1 MRAQRQSEIFF
12 RFFHSPSL
20 FCYTW
25 LALANR
31 REQRFDKL
39 QVTEEAKRPSWV
51 WVALLAVSA
60 TAVFLRF
67 WQLGEWPP
75 GLYRDEAYN
84 GLDALRVLA
93 GEHALF
99 FPANNGREPTYIY
112 LTAGAI
118 ALLGR
123 SVLAVRLAA
132 AVVGSLTTLAVY
144 LLAREWFGWRV
155 GLLAAALW
163 AITLWPMHLG
173 RVGLRAGLLP
183 LLLALL
189 FWLGTR
195 AYRTP
200 ISRKRRWLWLATG
213 LIYGAA
219 FYTYLAVRFTPVLL
233 AAIAIGDWRLA
244 IGNRRLA
251 INHWLRAHASRLT
264 DYALFALGT
273 AVALLPLVWV
283 ALQQPE
289 ILLGRTGQVGVWDT
303 AVNGGDLGGTL
314 LRHTSAA
321 LGMFF
326 WQGDTILRHNPAGRP
341 LFDWLMALPFLLG
354 VGWCI
359 YHWQRRAAAV
369 LLLWAGIMLGPTILA
384 ADAPHFLRA
393 VGVLPAAIILPA
405 LGLAQLGNWL
415 RWRWPALALIGALL
429 AGSTAVTVR
438 DYVAYSQNPDT
449 AYLFEQGARL
459 LAQQV
464 NQTETTTAVFV
475 DERYWSGWPSVRFL
489 VTDAGRVNR
498 FTPEAPPAAPLPLP
512 ARLFVWPY
520 GDTAFVAAALPAT
533 ARIWPQTGPLARGD
547 LEPEPYPLY
556 TRYDVDTAV
565 SGEPIVIFG
574 GTLALLQA
582 QAVWQT
588 DGMVR
593 VALLWQA
600 ETAVVPPLT
609 AFVHLAGA
617 AGLVAQEDAPPGGL
631 TAGQANWPPGWWRP
645 GLQLYEQRLL
655 RMPTDFAAGPYE
667 LRVGV
672 YDAAQNRLP
681 VTLPD
686 GRSAGDSWS
695 LTIERETKRP

>member
-1 MRAQRQSEIFF
+1 MSSQLVAGVERQRW
-12 RFFHSPSL
+12 
-20 FCYTW
+20 TW
-25 LALANR
+25 A
-31 REQRFDKL
+31 
-39 QVTEEAKRPSWV
+39 V
-51 WVALLAVSA
+51 LLAVLA

-84 GLDALRVLA
+84 GLDALHVLA

-123 SVLAVRLAA
+123 SVLALRLAA
-132 AVVGSLTTLAVY
+132 AIVGSLTTLAVY

-163 AITLWPMHLG
+163 AITLWPVHLG

-195 AYRTP
+195 AYRTAV
-200 ISRKRRWLWLATG
+200 SRKRRWLWLATG
-213 LIYGAA
+213 LLYGAA

-233 AAIAIGDWRLA
+233 LAIAVYDRRLTIGHWRLA
-244 IGNRRLA
+244 IGNWPPPSRFPSG
-251 INHWLRAHASRLT
+251 ASRFS

-273 AVALLPLVWV
+273 AVALLPLAWT
-283 ALQQPE
+283 ATQQPG

-303 AVNGGDLGGTL
+303 AVNGGNLWGTL
-314 LRHTSAA
+314 LRQSGAA
-321 LGMFF
+321 LGMFL

-341 LFDWLMALPFLLG
+341 VFDWLMALPFLLG
-354 VGWCI
+354 VGWCL
-359 YHWQRRAAAV
+359 YHWRRRAAAV
-369 LLLWAGIMLGPTILA
+369 LLLWVGIMLGPTILA

-415 RWRWPALALIGALL
+415 RWRWPALALLGGLL
-429 AGSTAVTVR
+429 LGSTAVTVR
-438 DYVAYSQNPDT
+438 DYVAYSQNPNT

-459 LAQQV
+459 LAQQI
-464 NQTETTTAVFV
+464 NQAEATTAVFV
-475 DERYWSGWPSVRFL
+475 DERYWSGWPSLRFL
-489 VTDAGRVNR
+489 VTDEARVHR
-498 FTPEAPPAAPLPLP
+498 FTPEAPPIAPLPLP

-520 GDTAFVAAALPAT
+520 APTEFVAAALPPA

-556 TRYDVDTAV
+556 VRYDVDTAV
-565 SGEPIVIFG
+565 SGDPIVIFG
-574 GTLALLQA
+574 GALALVQA
-582 QAVWQT
+582 RAVWQA

-609 AFVHLAGA
+609 AFVHLTGA
-617 AGLVAQEDAPPGGL
+617 AGLAAQEDAPPGGL
-631 TAGQANWPPGWWRP
+631 TAGNFNWPPGWWRP
-645 GLQLYEQRLL
+645 GLQLYEERLL
-655 RMPTDFAAGPYE
+655 DVPADFAAAPPYE

-681 VTLPD
+681 VTWPD
-686 GRSAGDSWS
+686 GRAAGDSWS
-695 LTIERETKRP
+695 ITIERENERP